1 MPKAPTKAFVALVT
15 DIGNQLRIRRKK
27 LGISQRR
34 LAGKTGIDRAN
45 IAKYEKGQEN
55 PTIDLLLRLA
65 RAIDADLVVT
75 FAPKPKK
82 TDEVRSKGLP

>member
-1 MPKAPTKAFVALVT
+1 MPKAPSRALVT
-15 DIGNQLRIRRKK
+15 LATDVGNQLRIRRKK

-55 PTIDLLLRLA
+55 PTLDILLRLA

-75 FAPKPKK
+75 FVPKPKK
-82 TDEVRSKGLP
+82 PDVRSKELP